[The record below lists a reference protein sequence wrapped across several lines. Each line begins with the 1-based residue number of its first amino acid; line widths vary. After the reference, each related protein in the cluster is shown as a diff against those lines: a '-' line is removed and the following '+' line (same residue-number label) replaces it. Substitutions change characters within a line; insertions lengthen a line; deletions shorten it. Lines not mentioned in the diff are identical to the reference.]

1 MKFIIKLSIL
11 YGIFMT
17 AQMIPCPDIA
27 SPITC
32 IEKQK
37 DLELLLTQSQGP
49 IFVYFYMN
57 RCGWC
62 EAMKPI
68 INKLSTMHEFDDI
81 SFYNVNGQE
90 LQAAPIIQTSL
101 QMSVRGYPF
110 MIMMNQGKLVEH
122 QIGGV
127 DENILIEKLR
137 TLLKTYRKSSL
148 KNK

>member
-11 YGIFMT
+11 YGIFMAST
-17 AQMIPCPDIA
+17 IMTCPDTPV
-27 SPITC
+27 SITC
-32 IEKQK
+32 IEEQK

-62 EAMKPI
+62 EKMKPI
-68 INKLSTMHEFDDI
+68 IKNLSTMAEFDEI

-90 LQAAPIIQTSL
+90 LQAAPIIQKSL
-101 QMSVRGYPF
+101 QLPVRGYPF
-110 MIMMNQGKLVEH
+110 MIMMNQGKLIEQ

-127 DENILIEKLR
+127 NEDILTEKLH
-137 TLLKTYRKSSL
+137 TLLKAYHKAIRK
-148 KNK
+148 K